1 MQRVMAEIQQLGT
14 LDKAAQDKLMEDLK
28 QTDPSLWPLVIQQFR
43 AAVAYRRQ
51 AEQRRDSPASPAAL
65 LGQQVSQAE
74 AAPDERPIRLP
85 PINDTALAP
94 AVAPPDNYPSTPH
107 PPAEARQG
115 KLPIED
121 RSPAERAG
129 QVVNASYDLPAGD
142 WQTSLEGAIRALES
156 AVSKTPQTQ
165 DDIARHVRLRLLYL
179 SAGRR
184 DAAIQPIPA
193 APPATQE
200 FWSKELYGLATWL
213 DTQRTADAE
222 RRAAETKRILD
233 EALCRLGEAAPL
245 VIRNLAFC
253 TEVHSFGCIKPFR
266 ANEFAPDQEVLLYAE
281 VENFTSEPTPKGF
294 HTRLR
299 SSYQVFDSRGQRVA
313 EQDFP
318 ISEEYCQNPRRDFFI
333 GYHVRLPSRIYPG
346 KHTLQLTIEDLKSQK
361 GGQGSI
367 ELSIKEAVA
376 ERKR

>member
-1 MQRVMAEIQQLGT
+1 
-14 LDKAAQDKLMEDLK
+14 
-28 QTDPSLWPLVIQQFR
+28 
-43 AAVAYRRQ
+43 
-51 AEQRRDSPASPAAL
+51 
-65 LGQQVSQAE
+65 
-74 AAPDERPIRLP
+74 
-85 PINDTALAP
+85 
-94 AVAPPDNYPSTPH
+94 
-107 PPAEARQG
+107 
-115 KLPIED
+115 
-121 RSPAERAG
+121 
-129 QVVNASYDLPAGD
+129 VVNASYEPCAGD
-142 WQTSLEGAIRALES
+142 WQTQLDGAIRTLES
-156 AVSKTPQTQ
+156 AVGKTPQTQ
-165 DDIARHVRLRLLYL
+165 EDIARHARLRLLYL
-179 SAGRR
+179 AAGRR

-193 APPATQE
+193 VPPATQE

-233 EALCRLGEAAPL
+233 EALGRLGESAPL

-253 TEVHSFGCIKPFR
+253 TEVHSFGCIKPFKT
-266 ANEFAPDQEVLLYAE
+266 AEFAPDQEVLLYAE

-333 GYHVRLPSRIYPG
+333 GYHLRLPSRIYPG

-361 GGQGSI
+361 VGQASI
-367 ELSIKEAVA
+367 ELTIKEAVA

>member
-1 MQRVMAEIQQLGT
+1 VGSI
-14 LDKAAQDKLMEDLK
+14 K
-28 QTDPSLWPLVIQQFR
+28 SCN
-43 AAVAYRRQ
+43 
-51 AEQRRDSPASPAAL
+51 
-65 LGQQVSQAE
+65 
-74 AAPDERPIRLP
+74 APDERPIRLP

-213 DTQRTADAE
+213 DTQRTADGPRRVHARSRSSVTSWPLSLL
-222 RRAAETKRILD
+222 RRA
-233 EALCRLGEAAPL
+233 
-245 VIRNLAFC
+245 
-253 TEVHSFGCIKPFR
+253 
-266 ANEFAPDQEVLLYAE
+266 
-281 VENFTSEPTPKGF
+281 
-294 HTRLR
+294 
-299 SSYQVFDSRGQRVA
+299 
-313 EQDFP
+313 
-318 ISEEYCQNPRRDFFI
+318 
-333 GYHVRLPSRIYPG
+333 
-346 KHTLQLTIEDLKSQK
+346 
-361 GGQGSI
+361 
-367 ELSIKEAVA
+367 
-376 ERKR
+376 